1 MKTNNI
7 KIFTGVLLL
16 SSFMFVHAQQQD
28 ERLSREMT
36 LEREF
41 DPTIQDAN
49 KINRLPEVR
58 EPAITRR
65 SIEYSPFTIPA
76 NPDKEIIVLPSGDI
90 MTAIPYNKRRGYFN
104 FGGGMYMNL
113 NGDFGYHLLNDE
125 RDKLN
130 VYLSHRSMN
139 GEVEYVL
146 EEKVTQKAMFNDNIG
161 GIEYKHIFNPSVLR
175 VGANYGYSM
184 FNYYGLPF
192 GLGIYKPWPS
202 LSSMSPPSM
211 ESTILHLL
219 SDSLADRQTNQ
230 VNKIINAYAGIQSK
244 EYTNIGYILDFEFIR
259 FMQKYGLAKQIL
271 NLNTDGIR
279 ANKYTLNLGLNSRFG
294 DGNRLAGLAG
304 KLKYFEYDYPG
315 VTNLFVIN
323 DSLGYPNYWEA
334 TVTPYVR
341 FEGDKWKAQLGVNLM
356 MITGDSANYFL
367 SPNITVEAEIA
378 DKTVF
383 YVNALGEIRSNDPSE
398 LSKRN
403 RYMDFSVIT
412 KPSRTWLDATVG
424 IRTGVVPDLWLD
436 FFAGYRMTE
445 NEVFFIPSTLRGPL
459 YNPVSSSLPAP
470 MIPAFS
476 SFYTAYQPDV
486 SHFHIGAA
494 LKYKYMNVFDFS
506 VKGVYNQWSFS
517 VGDDMPPGNYD
528 WVKPFGRPAIE
539 VNADLTIKPLNP
551 LALTLGYYLGAE
563 RYTLLSGTG
572 HDLEGTPY
580 IGNATIQM
588 KDLNDLNFTASWNFN
603 KTVGAYLKLNN
614 LLFQKQELYYGYPMQ
629 RFHGMV
635 GINLNF

>member
-49 KINRLPEVR
+49 KVNRLPEVR

-65 SIEYSPFTIPA
+65 TIEYSPFTIPA
-76 NPDKEIIVLPSGDI
+76 NPDKEIIILPSGDI

-139 GEVEYVL
+139 GEVDYLPEVM
-146 EEKVTQKAMFNDNIG
+146 EKMPPDWATIQNAMFNDNLG
-161 GIEYKHIFNPSVLR
+161 GIEYKHTFNPSVLR

-184 FNYYGLPF
+184 FNYYGVPF
-192 GLGIYKPWPS
+192 GLRSWNSP
-202 LSSMSPPSM
+202 LMSYVPPTPFM
-211 ESTILHLL
+211 P

-230 VNKIINAYAGIQSK
+230 VNQTINAYAGIQSK
-244 EYTNIGYILDFEFIR
+244 EYTNIGYILDFEYIR
-259 FMQKYGLAKQIL
+259 FIQKYGLAKEIQGF
-271 NLNTDGIR
+271 NDSMDGIR
-279 ANKYTLNLGLNSRFG
+279 ENKYTLRLGLSSRFG
-294 DGNRLAGLAG
+294 DGSRLVGLSG
-304 KLKYFEYDYPG
+304 KLNYFEYDLPG
-315 VTNLFVIN
+315 ATGLFVY
-323 DSLGYPNYWEA
+323 DSLKNYWEA
-334 TVTPYVR
+334 TVSPYVR
-341 FEGDKWKAQLGVNLM
+341 FEGDIWQARLGVNLM
-356 MITGDSANYFL
+356 IITGDSTQYFL
-367 SPNITVEAEIA
+367 SPNITVEAEVA

-383 YVNALGEIRSNDPSE
+383 YVNALGEIRSNDPYE
-398 LSKRN
+398 LSKQN
-403 RYMDFSVIT
+403 RYMDFTT
-412 KPSRTWLDATVG
+412 KTAPSRTWLDATVG

-436 FFAGYRMTE
+436 FFAGYRITE
-445 NEVFFIPSTLRGPL
+445 NEVLFVPSNGRPL
-459 YNPVSSSLPAP
+459 YNPVSSSAWDPYYGP
-470 MIPAFS
+470 NRVPAFCS
-476 SFYTAYQPDV
+476 LYSAYQPDAA
-486 SHFHIGAA
+486 HFRVGAA
-494 LKYKYMNVFDFS
+494 LKYKYMNLFDFS

-517 VGDDMPPGNYD
+517 AGDEMYGDFSYI
-528 WVKPFGRPAIE
+528 KPYGRPAVE
-539 VNADLTIKPLNP
+539 VNADLTVKPISP
-551 LALTLGYYLGAE
+551 LALSLGYYLGAD
-563 RYTLLSGTG
+563 RYALPF
-572 HDLEGTPY
+572 DEVK
-580 IGNATIQM
+580 M

-614 LLFQKQELYYGYPMQ
+614 LLFQQQELHYGYPMQ

>member
-1 MKTNNI
+1 MKTN
-7 KIFTGVLLL
+7 KIIILTGIILL
-16 SSFMFVHAQQQD
+16 SSFVFVNAQQQD
-28 ERLSREMT
+28 EKLTREMT

-65 SIEYSPFTIPA
+65 TIEYSPFTIPA

-90 MTAIPYNKRRGYFN
+90 MTAIPFNKRRGYFN

-113 NGDFGYHLLNDE
+113 NGDLGYHLLNDE
-125 RDKLN
+125 KDKLN
-130 VYLSHRSMN
+130 VYFSHRSMN
-139 GEVEYVL
+139 GDVEYLL
-146 EEKVTQKAMFNDNIG
+146 EEKIRQKAMFNDNLG
-161 GIEYKHIFNPSVLR
+161 GIEYKHFFNPAVLR
-175 VGANYGYSM
+175 LGANYGYSM

-192 GLGIYKPWPS
+192 GLYKSEPPTSS
-202 LSSMSPPSM
+202 LRIPYDDIMKF
-211 ESTILHLL
+211 LL
-219 SDSLADRQTNQ
+219 QDSLADRQTNQ
-230 VNKIINAYAGIQSK
+230 VNQTINAYAGIQSK
-244 EYTNIGYILDFEFIR
+244 EYARIGYILDFEYIR
-259 FMQKYGLAKQIL
+259 FFQKYGLAKEIL
-271 NLNTDGIR
+271 TFNTDGIR

-315 VTNLFVIN
+315 DTYPFVIN

-341 FEGDKWKAQLGVNLM
+341 FEGDNWKAQLGVNLM

-403 RYMDFSVIT
+403 RYMDFSVMT

-459 YNPVSSSLPAP
+459 YNQFSSSQSAS

-494 LKYKYMNVFDFS
+494 LKYKYMNLFDFS

-517 VGDDMPPGNYD
+517 AGDDMPPGNYD

-551 LALTLGYYLGAE
+551 LALTLDYYLGAE
-563 RYTLLSGTG
+563 RYTLLAGFG
-572 HDLEGTPY
+572 YYPDRIPY
-580 IGNATIQM
+580 IYAETIQM
-588 KDLNDLNFTASWNFN
+588 KDIHDLNFTASWNFN